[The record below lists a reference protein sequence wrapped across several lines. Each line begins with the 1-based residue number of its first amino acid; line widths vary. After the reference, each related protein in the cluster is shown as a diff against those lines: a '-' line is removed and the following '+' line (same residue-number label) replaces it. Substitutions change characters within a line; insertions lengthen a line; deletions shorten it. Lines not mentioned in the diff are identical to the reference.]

1 MQIDIDFSDKED
13 RSSETTFLK
22 DVSLIINDPSIE
34 HNASTKKENYPFI
47 GYNNTAKIKYLKS
60 TDKNFEKK
68 IML

>member
-34 HNASTKKENYPFI
+34 HNASTKKENYPLI
-47 GYNNTAKIKYLKS
+47 GYNNTAKTKDLKS

-68 IML
+68 V